1 MSSLSD
7 SQVTIY
13 EEPVQEKVRKFL
25 KIEYLFDRIFYFK
38 NKEDRKDNYNALLAL
53 AQLYEIL
60 SRSDIKSELI
70 REIETHNTYF
80 IKIKKV
86 AEAQAD
92 LSKLNSVL
100 EKQDLLLKLIYNVE
114 SNYLD
119 YLDDDVLCKTIIKNC
134 FTTLQPASIEFWLTR
149 DIILRETQIDLWLE
163 PLLFIKKSVDF
174 ILEIIRKSAI
184 FNDKLAEKGFF
195 IEKLD
200 PKKNILL
207 VRVTLTSDLYYYPQI
222 SVGKQRLN
230 IMFMSKDDKNNLV
243 RYKEDVPF
251 ILTTCVL

>member
-1 MSSLSD
+1 MNSLSD

-13 EEPVQEKVRKFL
+13 EEPVQEKIRKFL

-38 NKEDRKDNYNALLAL
+38 SKEDRMDNYNALLAL
-53 AQLYEIL
+53 SQLYEIL
-60 SRSDIKSELI
+60 ARSDIKSELI

-80 IKIKKV
+80 NKIKKM
-86 AEAQAD
+86 AEIHAD
-92 LSKLNSVL
+92 QSKLNSVL

-119 YLDDDVLCKTIIKNC
+119 YIEDDALCKTIIKNC
-134 FTTLQPASIEFWLTR
+134 FSTLQPSSIEFWLTR
-149 DIILRETQIDLWLE
+149 DIVLRETQIDLWLE

-174 ILEIIRKSAI
+174 ILEIIRKSAT

-243 RYKEDVPF
+243 RYQDDVPF
-251 ILTTCVL
+251 ILTTCTL

>member
-149 DIILRETQIDLWLE
+149 DIILREMQIDLWLE

-174 ILEIIRKSAI
+174 ILEIIRKSAT

>member
-149 DIILRETQIDLWLE
+149 DIVLRETQIDLWLE

-174 ILEIIRKSAI
+174 ILEIIRKSAT